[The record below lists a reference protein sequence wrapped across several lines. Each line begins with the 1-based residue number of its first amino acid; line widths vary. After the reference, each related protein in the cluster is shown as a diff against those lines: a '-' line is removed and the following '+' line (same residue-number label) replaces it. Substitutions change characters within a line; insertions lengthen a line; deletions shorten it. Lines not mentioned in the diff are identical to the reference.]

1 LGARLDGIEEVAGS
15 NPAGSTRISMT
26 FFVYILQS
34 ESTGRYYIGQ
44 TKNLEER
51 VTYHNAN
58 YSKALRNRG
67 PWKLVYTEP
76 CASRGDA
83 LRRENYIKRQKDR
96 KFIEALVARPGNTG
110 KVAGSNLAGSAR
122 ISNDVIAFRF

>member
-67 PWKLVYTEP
+67 PWKLVHTSRARLAATH
-76 CASRGDA
+76 CGARTTSSGKRIASSS
-83 LRRENYIKRQKDR
+83 
-96 KFIEALVARPGNTG
+96 RPW
-110 KVAGSNLAGSAR
+110 
-122 ISNDVIAFRF
+122 